1 MEILGFDRVE
11 LVVQGDQIENA
22 AYGPRSAL
30 DPASIWHNVAYRTQ
44 KGALNF
50 LSAFGSTSCVGS
62 VGTGVA
68 STDSSAGEEAPDAP
82 GITSVRISRGSIR
95 PDECA
100 VGGRLY
106 ECAQCG
112 VPYERSQ
119 METRRESGTGPVRLV
134 RSTDNS
140 RQEKS
145 VKGGEVRNT
154 GTGGQTPTLVP
165 KRCPRFCVTSGTQCG
180 LC

>member
-1 MEILGFDRVE
+1 MGPISDIMSSRRWMGSGLGPVGGKGF
-11 LVVQGDQIENA
+11 LT
-22 AYGPRSAL
+22 GPSGLPYTGFSSSEGLAWNLAPEAL
-30 DPASIWHNVAYRTQ
+30 
-44 KGALNF
+44 
-50 LSAFGSTSCVGS
+50 
-62 VGTGVA
+62 
-68 STDSSAGEEAPDAP
+68 
-82 GITSVRISRGSIR
+82 GITSVRTASQRLAVTASIISRGSIR

-100 VGGRLY
+100 VGGRSTSGTPH
-106 ECAQCG
+106 G
-112 VPYERSQ
+112 VPCKRSQ
-119 METRRESGTGPVRLV
+119 METGRESGTGPVRLV